1 VVGGTAVDATSPVR
15 TRALVGVTVVGVTDV
30 DGASSANEVVVCRL
44 VEGEADD
51 GVLKTGEDPRTAST
65 LGTSPV
71 MTTSPTTI
79 PVTAAANPAT
89 TSRNASPVRR
99 ATFPARIRYPAN
111 ASIHP

>member
-1 VVGGTAVDATSPVR
+1 VVGGTTVETTSPVR
-15 TRALVGVTVVGVTDV
+15 TTALVGVTVVGVTDV
-30 DGASSANEVVVCRL
+30 EVAFSANEVVVCRL

-51 GVLKTGEDPRTAST
+51 GPLETGADPRTASI

-71 MTTSPTTI
+71 TTTSPTTI
-79 PVTAAANPAT
+79 PVTAAANPAI

-111 ASIHP
+111 A